1 MTGLDTNVLVRYLT
15 QDEPAQARLATRKIK
30 ELNADRNP
38 GFINTIVLCETI
50 WVLSRGYGYP
60 REAMANTIE
69 HILLAEEFE
78 IEQRSLAWAALQDFR
93 NGQADFADCLI
104 ARTNSAAGCKKTISF
119 DRRAAGL
126 PGFEIL

>member
-1 MTGLDTNVLVRYLT
+1 
-15 QDEPAQARLATRKIK
+15 
-30 ELNADRNP
+30 
-38 GFINTIVLCETI
+38 
-50 WVLSRGYGYP
+50 
-60 REAMANTIE
+60 MANTIE

-126 PGFEIL
+126 

>member
-38 GFINTIVLCETI
+38 GFINTIVLCGTI

-69 HILLAEEFE
+69 HILLVEEFE

-104 ARTNSAAGCKKTISF
+104 ARTNSAAGCKKAISF
-119 DRRAAGL
+119 DRRVAGL